1 MSSAPASTP
10 RPLAGLTVLEIGG
23 GAAAAHCA
31 RMLVDAGAQVTRAA
45 WVSGEALQGV
55 VRGPIDWD
63 RDYAAFVHAG
73 KAVSEATGKALEA
86 ICESVDLVI
95 VGECSSA
102 PQTLKPRIALIELS
116 WFGRRGGV
124 WQQWHGSDLVVQAL
138 SGMPHMVGPIEGP
151 PTFTGDRQATLIGGV
166 TAYIAACAAVLEA
179 RNTSSGQGTASAQ
192 GSTGHL
198 RPGQKKEP
206 GLADARP
213 PASPRHLEVSILE
226 ANMVLAEMHM
236 HFFERDGLPMQRCGL
251 NRFSPNSPVG
261 VYPCKD
267 GWVGITITTPDQWRA
282 LCKALPLPAQAADA
296 GLVTRE
302 LRFARQDEVE
312 AAMVK
317 VLATRTA
324 AEWGAVGREHRVP
337 IVVVPDAP
345 GILDHPVF
353 KARQSLARLNLN
365 GQGVQVPRTPLALQA
380 SPMADRLPAQTISD
394 NAANADQ
401 GCVPTAQAQRAPLKQ
416 AANDA
421 GPLRGLKVVDFT
433 MGWAGPL
440 AARLLAD
447 LGATVLKIEAARYP
461 DWWRGVNWTPE
472 YIRDKGY
479 ENAKTFCGLNR
490 GKQGVSLDLTRTE
503 GQALALELIRGADVV
518 IENQASG
525 VMAKLGL
532 GESVVREHNPRAVM
546 VSMSAF
552 GTGND
557 WSDTRAY
564 GSTLEQGAGV
574 PCFTGRPQDPPT
586 MAHLAY
592 GDPIGGLFGC
602 AAALTALIH
611 RHGSGAGQYA
621 NVSMVEAMLQFT
633 TPSLL
638 AYQRHA
644 TSTLRWSN
652 RHPVHAPHGIFAAQ
666 GDDQWLAVS
675 VQTDAAFTA
684 LARLLGCHDWLSDP
698 VLQSAAGRQ
707 ERAASLESAIAA
719 WARTHSAEAAAHWLQ
734 QAGVAAAPLLKAEAL
749 PELTHFKDTGFYID
763 LVREVSGPQRQLGL
777 AIVQDGE
784 RLGKHSPAPLLGE
797 HSQAVLGE
805 HAGVDAAGFEK
816 LLADG
821 VVSYSPTPSRN
832 LVAPGAAAA
841 VP

>member
-1 MSSAPASTP
+1 MCSAPAPTP

-45 WVSGEALQGV
+45 WAPGEALQGV
-55 VRGPIDWD
+55 VREACDWD
-63 RDYAAFVHAG
+63 HDYAEFLHAG
-73 KAVSEATGKALEA
+73 KSVSEATGSALVA
-86 ICESVDLVI
+86 LSQTVDLVI
-95 VGECSSA
+95 LGEHSSA
-102 PQTLKPRIALIELS
+102 PAAFRPRIAQIELS
-116 WFGRRGGV
+116 WFGRRGGP
-124 WQQWHGSDLVVQAL
+124 WQHWQGSDLVVQAL

-151 PTFTGDRQATLIGGV
+151 PTFTGDRQATLVGGV
-166 TAYIAACAAVLEA
+166 TAYIAACAAVLKA
-179 RNTSSGQGTASAQ
+179 RTTQ
-192 GSTGHL
+192 
-198 RPGQKKEP
+198 
-206 GLADARP
+206 
-213 PASPRHLEVSILE
+213 PAPTRLLEVSILE

-236 HFFERDGLPMQRCGL
+236 HFFERDGLAMQRCGL

-282 LCKALPLPAQAADA
+282 LCKALPLPEQAADT

-312 AAMVK
+312 AALVK

-324 AEWGAVGREHRVP
+324 AEWGAIGREHRVP

-353 KARQSLARLNLN
+353 KARQSLARLSLN
-365 GQGVQVPRTPLALQA
+365 GREVQVPRTPLSLQA
-380 SPMADRLPAQTISD
+380 SPMADRLHADRVQGQRSAAAQDTSSSDAASLRQTTAAASAPAAS
-394 NAANADQ
+394 
-401 GCVPTAQAQRAPLKQ
+401 TAGSAPGRAPLTQ
-416 AANDA
+416 AAADA
-421 GPLRGLKVVDFT
+421 GPLQGLKVVDFT

-440 AARLLAD
+440 AARLLPD

-490 GKQGVSLDLTRTE
+490 GKQGVSLDLTRSE

-532 GESVVREHNPRAVM
+532 GESVVRQHNPRAVM

-611 RHGSGAGQYA
+611 RQASGAGQYA

-638 AYQRHA
+638 AYQRQAAH
-644 TSTLRWSN
+644 TLRWAN
-652 RHPVHAPHGIFAAQ
+652 RHPVHAPHGIFAAR
-666 GDDQWLAVS
+666 GSDEWLAVS
-675 VQTDAAFTA
+675 VQTDAAFAA
-684 LARLLGCHDWLSDP
+684 LTRLLGRQEWLTDP
-698 VLQSAAGRQ
+698 ALHSAAGRQ
-707 ERAASLESAIAA
+707 QQAASLEGAIAD
-719 WARTHSAEAAAHWLQ
+719 WARTQSAEAAAHALQ
-734 QAGVAAAPLLKAEAL
+734 RAGVAAAPLLKAEQL
-749 PELTHFKDTGFYID
+749 PDLTHFKDTGFYID

-784 RLGKHSPAPLLGE
+784 RLGNRSPAPLLGE

-821 VVSYSPTPSRN
+821 VVSYAPTPSRN